1 MSERLSEPMARDQEL
16 RSPREPDDGD
26 TRETRPVEPS
36 ESRMVVQIA
45 ARYVSAAYLQDQ
57 RMFADILDAKS
68 SMEIERFHVRGWLLS
83 GREVAEFELPATST
97 LTHLQ
102 AQFDST
108 LSCQCHL
115 ILSSSN
121 GAQDLSAMPS
131 SISLRSALAGSV
143 QAWTQER
150 AWHGAASE
158 ILAAQFRRTTWRG
171 GSSLQAL
178 RIPRVWEMV
187 MAMISIHERSEAQ
200 YAFRLTVERFL
211 EHETFCS
218 SAHQKS
224 QHAGAH
230 HMRCKA
236 MYSDEVRQDGENSVR
251 QLVKILQ
258 QPEPVDESLMQD
270 ITALAPAV
278 LSLGLKAT
286 APQLEQASHHFCNEL
301 IPKQN
306 LPAELHW
313 KAARLFES
321 VGETGEAAQ
330 DLERSANTTF
340 DFLALWRDAAD
351 LLGNEA
357 RAALVKLE
365 MEARQRARRAGLCW
379 VHTASESSVPGSGA
393 VLNRSCMMA
402 AERQF
407 FNAGC
412 VASADLCTAV
422 IWSPREMF
430 QMLGLV
436 FDL

>member
-1 MSERLSEPMARDQEL
+1 
-16 RSPREPDDGD
+16 
-26 TRETRPVEPS
+26 
-36 ESRMVVQIA
+36 
-45 ARYVSAAYLQDQ
+45 
-57 RMFADILDAKS
+57 
-68 SMEIERFHVRGWLLS
+68 
-83 GREVAEFELPATST
+83 
-97 LTHLQ
+97 
-102 AQFDST
+102 
-108 LSCQCHL
+108 
-115 ILSSSN
+115 
-121 GAQDLSAMPS
+121 
-131 SISLRSALAGSV
+131 
-143 QAWTQER
+143 
-150 AWHGAASE
+150 
-158 ILAAQFRRTTWRG
+158 
-171 GSSLQAL
+171 
-178 RIPRVWEMV
+178 

-351 LLGNEA
+351 LLG
-357 RAALVKLE
+357 ALFCGPLRPEVLKHCQIPWE
-365 MEARQRARRAGLCW
+365 RTQRRQR
-379 VHTASESSVPGSGA
+379 
-393 VLNRSCMMA
+393 
-402 AERQF
+402 
-407 FNAGC
+407 
-412 VASADLCTAV
+412 
-422 IWSPREMF
+422 SPRSAGEAGDAAGRLF
-430 QMLGLV
+430 RVEKLSTCRICGGSSRLRNCFCRIAV
-436 FDL
+436 PKEF